1 MNDELHV
8 PAAVLSAG
16 LAAIEESPKAASV
29 LHMIVRRPGVDLR
42 ECVTEAQLDEAEG
55 LIGDG
60 WRVRGSSQTPDK
72 SAHPEMQLTVM
83 NSRSIALIAASRDRW
98 ALAGDQL
105 FVDLDLSVTNLP
117 AGSQLQIGEAVI
129 EITTL
134 PHTGCAK
141 FKARFGADALHFVN
155 SPAGRELRLRGVNA
169 RVVRGGAIRVGDRVA
184 KL

>member
-8 PAAVLSAG
+8 SAPILSAALG
-16 LAAIEESPKAASV
+16 DIEQSPKLASV
-29 LHMIVRRPGVDLR
+29 LDMIVRRPGEDLR
-42 ECVTEAQLDEAEG
+42 EVVTEARLDAAEG
-55 LIGDG
+55 LVGDG
-60 WRVRGSSQTPDK
+60 WRARGSSQTPDQ

-83 NSRSIALIAASRDRW
+83 NSRSIALIAARRDRW

-105 FVDLDLSVTNLP
+105 FVDLDLSTANLP
-117 AGSQLQIGEAVI
+117 AGSRLQIGAAVI